1 MERSIIVLMMKIM
14 RHSYVYF
21 IILIIVLNHSL
32 IINLVTNL
40 NRFITDNKNEY
51 LTEVNILKEQNN
63 YLKEEINNITKLNSY
78 ANYNYKLTRLS
89 YRSVS
94 DKNVFYINGG
104 KDNNFKENYAL
115 VNDLGL
121 VGIINKV
128 NDTYSECHTILNTK
142 NLSIKINDSYG
153 TISKY
158 QDFYLIS
165 EDFSNKD
172 NTKLNDIVYTSEL
185 GTVKESIKVGVV
197 KKIDNTSITKKIYIE
212 PFVDFNDISYLY
224 VIGE

>member
-1 MERSIIVLMMKIM
+1 MMKIM
-14 RHSYVYF
+14 KYSRLYF
-21 IILIIVLNHSL
+21 ILLVILLSHSL
-32 IINLVTNL
+32 IINLITNISKL
-40 NRFITDNKNEY
+40 VSNNKNEY
-51 LTEVNILKEQNN
+51 LTEVNILKEENK
-63 YLKEEINNITKLNSY
+63 YLKSEIDSITKLNSY

-89 YRSVS
+89 YRNVN
-94 DKNVFYINGG
+94 DKNIFYINGG
-104 KDNNFKENYAL
+104 KDNNFHENYAL
-115 VNDLGL
+115 VNNQGL

-128 NDTYSECHTILNTK
+128 NDTYSECNTILNMN
-142 NLSIKINDSYG
+142 NLSIKINDDYG

-158 QDFYLIS
+158 QDYYLIS

-185 GTVKESIKVGVV
+185 GTIKESIKIGTV

-224 VIGE
+224 VIGG